1 MNNAFDVP
9 FQVSLF
15 AKERMR
21 KIHFT
26 AILKPTKGRN
36 VDALPPFSMFFF
48 KIFGTN
54 FNEFDIKDLH

>member
-1 MNNAFDVP
+1 MNNAFDVT

-26 AILKPTKGRN
+26 AVLKSTKSRN
-36 VDALPPFSMFFF
+36 VDALPPISMFFF
-48 KIFGTN
+48 KIVGIS
-54 FNEFDIKDLH
+54 FNEFGIKDLH